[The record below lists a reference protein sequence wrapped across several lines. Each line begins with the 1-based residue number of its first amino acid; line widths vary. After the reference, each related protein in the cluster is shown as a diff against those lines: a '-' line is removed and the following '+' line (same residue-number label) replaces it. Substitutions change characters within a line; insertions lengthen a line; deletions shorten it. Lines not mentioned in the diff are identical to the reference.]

1 MYNTLKE
8 AIEFGF
14 IMKALGIIEKDGK
27 YGVVRTADE
36 LKYVE
41 ELGWKYIGHPVDL
54 KKQIE
59 E

>member
-8 AIEFGF
+8 AIEFGL

-41 ELGWKYIGHPVDL
+41 ELGWKYIGSPVNL
-54 KKQIE
+54 K
-59 E
+59 